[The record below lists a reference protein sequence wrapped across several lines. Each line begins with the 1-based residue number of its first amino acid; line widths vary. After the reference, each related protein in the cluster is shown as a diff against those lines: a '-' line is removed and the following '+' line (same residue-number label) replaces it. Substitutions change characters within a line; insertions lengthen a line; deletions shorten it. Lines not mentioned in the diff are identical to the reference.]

1 MVRIGSVVLGEGQ
14 TKVCVPLVGKTVA
27 LLMDECKYLVNKP
40 FDVAELRIDY
50 FEGND
55 SIEEVLELLAL
66 LRTKLNDKGL
76 LFTWRT
82 KNEGGEKAISSENYF
97 SLLDAVILSGNADAI
112 DIEYFFD
119 QESMKNTVKLAKK
132 HGVTVV
138 MSNHDFDKTPAT
150 EEIIKRLVG
159 MKKAGADIAKLA
171 CMPHEPEDVLTLLT
185 ATEAVKRQYPDE
197 PIITMSM
204 GKLGIISRICGSV
217 FGNAMTFGAAKQAS
231 APGQIELT
239 KLNDILKVID

>member
-1 MVRIGSVVLGEGQ
+1 M
-14 TKVCVPLVGKTVA
+14 
-27 LLMDECKYLVNKP
+27 
-40 FDVAELRIDY
+40 
-50 FEGND
+50 
-55 SIEEVLELLAL
+55 
-66 LRTKLNDKGL
+66 

-82 KNEGGEKAISSENYF
+82 KNEGGEAEIISKDYF
-97 SLLDAVILSGNADAI
+97 SLLEAVILSRYADAI

-119 QESMKNTVKLAKK
+119 QEAMKNTVKLAKE

-138 MSNHDFDKTPAT
+138 MSNHDFDKTPAA
-150 EEIIKRLVG
+150 EEIIERLVG

-171 CMPHEPEDVLTLLT
+171 CMPNTPEDVLTLLG
-185 ATEAVKRQYPDE
+185 ATEMVKRQYPDE

-204 GKLGIISRICGSV
+204 GKLGIVSRICGSV

-231 APGQIELT
+231 APGQIEVT